1 MRNNKW
7 KKICSCMLAVC
18 LVGTLFY
25 ANQSSGV
32 FAEETEQKNEV
43 TTAKDGQADEAK
55 DEKQDTGTQE
65 KETVD
70 GTDSGEK
77 DGQTESEK
85 KSDESKATASD
96 KKTIKAKKNVAAEQ
110 AINATWTR
118 KDSNITV
125 SGDGEDPTGITVK
138 TGDKESLYKKDK
150 NIIMDYV
157 ITPTKS
163 VEGKFHM
170 NISDCGIMS
179 DDTSLEV
186 YHITDASQLE
196 QIKDVQIS
204 EGKVS
209 FDTAELG
216 EYIAVSNVA
225 TVDLAQSEETTSIK
239 VNETTTI
246 NKIGVCISY
255 NSLKG
260 CRQDGTPIE
269 IHFSS
274 NDDRKYRVA
283 QSQNE
288 RIKNSIWFSG
298 AFTANRNI
306 IIDGINTDGSIDIAA
321 GSYQKLV
328 SLQLRGENQLHH
340 IGYGYGS
347 NNHNSKF
354 VIENYG
360 IASDTSGKLYIPYK
374 MGNKVE
380 ERNYIFETGT
390 SHYWAYAGIGG
401 NQEVG
406 SNTYGLT
413 IAGGTIKV
421 ITQNKDGSTA
431 IGAGGNGDAQL
442 NITGGDITA
451 ICSGTGTAIGG
462 GIGWLY
468 RGGTADISITG
479 GTIYAEN
486 ARYRSA
492 SAKVSNV
499 VDLGNIE
506 FGGVAIGSGS
516 SVVNVGS
523 PAKINIGGNSHVTAY
538 ARYGNGIGSGNS
550 YNGTAATANIT
561 IAENSVVTTNALGGG
576 ISRTGQGG
584 TANITVK
591 DDPIVNCVKYSQ
603 IKDKW
608 DTETNNILGAFGI
621 GGGNSAGN
629 AKGGNAIVNV
639 SGGSLNCN
647 GGNIGGG
654 DATGT
659 GDGGDAAINVSGGI
673 LDCSSIGG
681 GDSDT
686 GTPGAV
692 TSDTQSAGV
701 VVSGGNL
708 KAGTIGG
715 GTNTKGDIGFATA
728 DISGGNIQGQFIL
741 SNTDSAKQCKFT
753 MTGGTIDN
761 TNLGTD
767 DYKTAQENGGAVYLS
782 DPKGEVQISG
792 GTIQNSKAKNGG
804 AVYMTAGIF
813 SLSGNGIIKKCTA
826 EENGGAVYLK
836 DGTVE
841 ISGGQIGDNKTKD
854 DANKAANGG
863 GVYQES
869 GTMNISGGD
878 IIANKASENGGG
890 AYLAGG
896 KLKVSDGKIS
906 TNTAKNGAGAYVADS
921 SIRMFGGTFASNK
934 ATESG
939 GGMYVSSTNQ
949 AADVVIRSGKLTDNT
964 AESSDSDQG
973 NGGAIAVV
981 SSNSA
986 NADHVIIGLREE
998 HKGLDLTTRTFTAFP
1013 YKDDKDNNAE
1023 HTHESCPEISGNTAS
1038 GNGGGIYMSSS
1049 TSVLDI
1055 YCMLEN
1061 NNTAEKNTTGGSLM
1075 SVGGNVN
1082 IGDVGND
1089 GNGNNTK
1096 DAVGNI
1102 FIQSPMLVKG
1112 GNVKI
1117 YGNTDNPKFT
1127 DKILVDMRK
1136 DAGTF
1141 NDYRYTMAA
1150 VGDNINYKI
1159 EYFENFEGSGAFT
1172 SMQYS
1177 KSAKI
1182 TAMGNMYIHE
1192 GYKIVGW
1199 DTQADGK
1206 GTRYQ
1211 TGNLIASAD
1220 DHSAWDGKGDKDALR
1235 LYAIWQKVSYTVVY
1249 NPNAEKYSGKMA
1261 SEQFTYDVQR
1271 KLSDNA
1277 YKVDGKRFVNWN
1289 TQEDGKGTSY
1299 EASYNES
1306 KMTNIDGKTIP
1317 LYAQWVDCTHLGGD
1331 HPGTLSYTVDR
1342 FHKILTETCDCG
1354 GHTASVT
1361 ISGADVYYDG
1371 NDHLASLNYS
1381 NTFLAGNQQIA
1392 YTYKA
1397 HASDTSYGSMPE
1409 GTTVPKN
1416 IGYYRASIT
1425 VNEQTIYVEYQI
1437 KSPAAA
1443 ATIDASAIR
1452 GQYFKNFNGSATCST
1467 AKDDAFT
1474 VQYDVQSLNAGT
1486 NEGTNKAYR
1495 TAPVLTVSQ
1504 SLPAGTTVIM
1514 QTSEGYWYYKQSSDN
1529 SGTKIELSSF
1539 TKMGTASDKFA
1550 YDTSDIKDTQ
1560 MYRFI
1565 VDFSGVNN
1573 ASSLNGD
1580 LKVGLKY
1587 AYTNPTSGDLETSQD
1602 KETKIT
1608 VSMDNEATFAASTS
1622 GNVCTVTAPSTVTDT
1637 RWERKTLVW
1646 KIASANENVKLPAD
1660 AKLTLSVTEG
1670 ENVKTAIYSMN
1681 KNGEFMIPFT
1691 WTGNQGFTLAL
1702 SSNQES
1708 AAQSYDLTTA
1718 LCVGSK
1724 VSGTTQ
1730 PSAKEDNLQKAS
1742 ATVWLNVPVN
1752 TAPAVKITG
1761 VKDSAIGNGAERV
1774 FSNKDTLN
1782 VNITTANVDG
1792 CKIQTIIQKKADNTY
1807 MGEYYKEENVSA
1819 GSHSFSLQSTD
1830 GAGSYRLLLT
1840 VSSTNGRTLL
1850 EVPYYFIV
1858 Q

>member
-43 TTAKDGQADEAK
+43 TTAKDGQVNEAK

-70 GTDSGEK
+70 GTDNDNKNTEEKPAAETFEGNTAKNEKKIAKQSVKKIDVQAGETDISELIDADEALLKWKATKEGTVNISVGGQRYSVNNDNNFTTAYTAVCNELEKLATKITGSFSSQTILSDTIWNISGTVNMNGNITVKNNARLVILGNGTIMRSGSYGIVNQGNLYLQESVYMNGAAFNGSLVSMSSGTMYLSDNFHIGNAPNATGIVTTGGKLEMSGGLVGTKNISIEWKDENDNTIGSKSYEESINYINSQIDSNGYDYVSNITSTGGCNRGIQIGGNSQFNMTDGVVAGNIGASGLYLAGKSVITNGLIFGNVAGAAKESGWGGAIVDTSSSTNIFGGKIIANHATGYGGAINAGPNTILGGNVTIAYNSSVYNGGAAVVNGSQKVTLQDGAKVTHNTAIGANVESNTGSGNGGAFRVVGTLEISGGAISYNHANGKGETNQKYLNSGNGGAISAQTDSVGRVANIRLLNGTIEHNKSRENGGAIWGACMIDELQTTFRLEGTSIKDNIAGKEGGGVYFAARKGNFVANILSGELS
-77 DGQTESEK
+77 GNIAG
-85 KSDESKATASD
+85 KSGGGMYLELGDVNGSLGKSIKVNIGNQEDNND
-96 KKTIKAKKNVAAEQ
+96 KLLISNNVAAE
-110 AINATWTR
+110 
-118 KDSNITV
+118 
-125 SGDGEDPTGITVK
+125 
-138 TGDKESLYKKDK
+138 
-150 NIIMDYV
+150 
-157 ITPTKS
+157 
-163 VEGKFHM
+163 
-170 NISDCGIMS
+170 
-179 DDTSLEV
+179 
-186 YHITDASQLE
+186 
-196 QIKDVQIS
+196 
-204 EGKVS
+204 
-209 FDTAELG
+209 
-216 EYIAVSNVA
+216 
-225 TVDLAQSEETTSIK
+225 
-239 VNETTTI
+239 
-246 NKIGVCISY
+246 
-255 NSLKG
+255 
-260 CRQDGTPIE
+260 
-269 IHFSS
+269 
-274 NDDRKYRVA
+274 
-283 QSQNE
+283 
-288 RIKNSIWFSG
+288 
-298 AFTANRNI
+298 
-306 IIDGINTDGSIDIAA
+306 
-321 GSYQKLV
+321 
-328 SLQLRGENQLHH
+328 
-340 IGYGYGS
+340 
-347 NNHNSKF
+347 
-354 VIENYG
+354 
-360 IASDTSGKLYIPYK
+360 
-374 MGNKVE
+374 
-380 ERNYIFETGT
+380 
-390 SHYWAYAGIGG
+390 
-401 NQEVG
+401 
-406 SNTYGLT
+406 
-413 IAGGTIKV
+413 
-421 ITQNKDGSTA
+421 
-431 IGAGGNGDAQL
+431 
-442 NITGGDITA
+442 
-451 ICSGTGTAIGG
+451 
-462 GIGWLY
+462 
-468 RGGTADISITG
+468 
-479 GTIYAEN
+479 
-486 ARYRSA
+486 
-492 SAKVSNV
+492 
-499 VDLGNIE
+499 
-506 FGGVAIGSGS
+506 
-516 SVVNVGS
+516 
-523 PAKINIGGNSHVTAY
+523 
-538 ARYGNGIGSGNS
+538 
-550 YNGTAATANIT
+550 
-561 IAENSVVTTNALGGG
+561 
-576 ISRTGQGG
+576 
-584 TANITVK
+584 
-591 DDPIVNCVKYSQ
+591 
-603 IKDKW
+603 
-608 DTETNNILGAFGI
+608 
-621 GGGNSAGN
+621 
-629 AKGGNAIVNV
+629 
-639 SGGSLNCN
+639 
-647 GGNIGGG
+647 
-654 DATGT
+654 
-659 GDGGDAAINVSGGI
+659 
-673 LDCSSIGG
+673 
-681 GDSDT
+681 
-686 GTPGAV
+686 
-692 TSDTQSAGV
+692 
-701 VVSGGNL
+701 
-708 KAGTIGG
+708 
-715 GTNTKGDIGFATA
+715 
-728 DISGGNIQGQFIL
+728 
-741 SNTDSAKQCKFT
+741 
-753 MTGGTIDN
+753 
-761 TNLGTD
+761 
-767 DYKTAQENGGAVYLS
+767 NGGALYVGRS
-782 DPKGEVQISG
+782 
-792 GTIQNSKAKNGG
+792 AKNTTENNTID
-804 AVYMTAGIF
+804 VSFY
-813 SLSGNGIIKKCTA
+813 SGKMK
-826 EENGGAVYLK
+826 EN
-836 DGTVE
+836 
-841 ISGGQIGDNKTKD
+841 N
-854 DANKAANGG
+854 AANGG
-863 GVYQES
+863 GIGIVQGALNLY
-869 GTMNISGGD
+869 GG
-878 IIANKASENGGG
+878 IVSSNTATLNGGG
-890 AYLAGG
+890 F
-896 KLKVSDGKIS
+896 
-906 TNTAKNGAGAYVADS
+906 YVADGKV
-921 SIRMFGGTFASNK
+921 RMFD
-934 ATESG
+934 ATITGNTAGHNG
-939 GGMYVSSTNQ
+939 GGFYVSSSKNP
-949 AADVVIRSGKLTDNT
+949 ADVVIRSGKLTDNT

-1023 HTHESCPEISGNTAS
+1023 HTHESCPEISGNKAS

-1061 NNTAEKNTTGGSLM
+1061 NNTAEKDTTGGSLM

-1331 HPGTLSYTVDR
+1331 HPGTLAYTVDR

-1529 SGTKIELSSF
+1529 SETKIELSSF
-1539 TKMGTASDKFA
+1539 TKMGTASDRFA

-1608 VSMDNEATFAASTS
+1608 VSMDNEATFAVGTS

-1670 ENVKTAIYSMN
+1670 ENVKTAIYSVN

-1708 AAQSYDLTTA
+1708 AVQSYDLTTA

-1742 ATVWLNVPVN
+1742 ATVSLNVPVN

>member
-43 TTAKDGQADEAK
+43 TTAKDGQVNEAK

-77 DGQTESEK
+77 SGTYSNGDVEESTLNQDDTTEEEIDKQSVEDVDSQSE
-85 KSDESKATASD
+85 DSKIS
-96 KKTIKAKKNVAAEQ
+96 EL
-110 AINATWTR
+110 INADVTLLKWKSKGGTATVTLDGTVYNITDEQSYQNAYETVYKQMLDNTTSITDDLSAQTIS
-118 KDSNITV
+118 KDTIWNVSNNISMSGNITV
-125 SGDGEDPTGITVK
+125 ESGVHLIIIGTGTITKNGDYGIIVKGGAYLQGKVYFNGNQKNSALVQIQSGEVFLADDFHLGNNGGNGITANGGK
-138 TGDKESLYKKDK
+138 IYMIGGLIGTK
-150 NIIMDYV
+150 NIDFEWKDGDNNKIDQKNYEQTLSYINENLSSAEYNYISQIMQRGGN
-157 ITPTKS
+157 K
-163 VEGKFHM
+163 K
-170 NISDCGIMS
+170 GI
-179 DDTSLEV
+179 
-186 YHITDASQLE
+186 QL
-196 QIKDVQIS
+196 DN
-204 EGKVS
+204 G
-209 FDTAELG
+209 AELYMNRG
-216 EYIAVSNVA
+216 VIAGNGNA
-225 TVDLAQSEETTSIK
+225 TGSDNGISATSQC
-239 VNETTTI
+239 
-246 NKIGVCISY
+246 KIVMS
-255 NSLKG
+255 
-260 CRQDGTPIE
+260 
-269 IHFSS
+269 
-274 NDDRKYRVA
+274 
-283 QSQNE
+283 
-288 RIKNSIWFSG
+288 
-298 AFTANRNI
+298 
-306 IIDGINTDGSIDIAA
+306 
-321 GSYQKLV
+321 
-328 SLQLRGENQLHH
+328 
-340 IGYGYGS
+340 
-347 NNHNSKF
+347 
-354 VIENYG
+354 
-360 IASDTSGKLYIPYK
+360 
-374 MGNKVE
+374 
-380 ERNYIFETGT
+380 
-390 SHYWAYAGIGG
+390 
-401 NQEVG
+401 
-406 SNTYGLT
+406 
-413 IAGGTIKV
+413 GGTIIGNQAGNGKSGGGLNIGCSTMISGGMIV
-421 ITQNKDGSTA
+421 GNHSGGYAGGINMSGSTTLTGNA
-431 IGAGGNGDAQL
+431 IIAFNSCAYNGGGMLIAQNATCTMTGDAAVVHNRAVGANNTPNSGKGGAFRVVGNLIINDGKINYNSGNGPLDSKTVEQDIGGAISAQTDVLTTGEIRVATITLNGGEIAYNKANGRGGAIWMVCAANKYTATFELNGTNIHHNTAVNSGGAIFLDARNGTL
-442 NITGGDITA
+442 NANIKSGRLADNSSGDK
-451 ICSGTGTAIGG
+451 GG
-462 GIGWLY
+462 GIYLLLTEGA
-468 RGGTADISITG
+468 TALT
-479 GTIYAEN
+479 
-486 ARYRSA
+486 
-492 SAKVSNV
+492 V
-499 VDLGNIE
+499 
-506 FGGVAIGSGS
+506 
-516 SVVNVGS
+516 
-523 PAKINIGGNSHVTAY
+523 NIGEKDSQPTALEVVGNK
-538 ARYGNGIGSGNS
+538 SG
-550 YNGTAATANIT
+550 
-561 IAENSVVTTNALGGG
+561 
-576 ISRTGQGG
+576 
-584 TANITVK
+584 
-591 DDPIVNCVKYSQ
+591 
-603 IKDKW
+603 
-608 DTETNNILGAFGI
+608 
-621 GGGNSAGN
+621 
-629 AKGGNAIVNV
+629 
-639 SGGSLNCN
+639 
-647 GGNIGGG
+647 
-654 DATGT
+654 
-659 GDGGDAAINVSGGI
+659 
-673 LDCSSIGG
+673 SIGG
-681 GDSDT
+681 GLYVARAENST
-686 GTPGAV
+686 GTSDVNLYNGTLSDNQAQKGGAI
-692 TSDTQSAGV
+692 GV
-701 VVSGGNL
+701 SQGNL
-708 KAGTIGG
+708 NVYGG
-715 GTNTKGDIGFATA
+715 KFENNTA
-728 DISGGNIQGQFIL
+728 DI
-741 SNTDSAKQCKFT
+741 
-753 MTGGTIDN
+753 
-761 TNLGTD
+761 
-767 DYKTAQENGGAVYLS
+767 
-782 DPKGEVQISG
+782 
-792 GTIQNSKAKNGG
+792 
-804 AVYMTAGIF
+804 
-813 SLSGNGIIKKCTA
+813 
-826 EENGGAVYLK
+826 
-836 DGTVE
+836 
-841 ISGGQIGDNKTKD
+841 
-854 DANKAANGG
+854 
-863 GVYQES
+863 
-869 GTMNISGGD
+869 
-878 IIANKASENGGG
+878 NGGG
-890 AYLAGG
+890 AYVENGEVTVADGNFQSNTAQNGGGAYIASGKLTVSAGSFYDNKAILNGGGAYVADGQVRMFGGSLSGNTAQNGGGFYLAGG
-896 KLKVSDGKIS
+896 QLYTIDGKIQS
-906 TNTAKNGAGAYVADS
+906 NTAKNGAGAYVADS

-1013 YKDDKDNNAE
+1013 YKDDKDNNTE

-1061 NNTAEKNTTGGSLM
+1061 NNTAEKDTTGGSLM

-1486 NEGTNKAYR
+1486 NEGANKAYR

-1608 VSMDNEATFAASTS
+1608 VSMDNEATFAVGTS

-1708 AAQSYDLTTA
+1708 AVQSYDLTTA

-1742 ATVWLNVPVN
+1742 ATVSLNVPVN